1 MEERTLSD
9 ARRLCDLA
17 GGGFRVALFQKQRYR
32 SPQDLLLGHQTV

>member
-9 ARRLCDLA
+9 ARRLCNLT
-17 GGGFRVALFQKQRYR
+17 GRGSGVALFQEQRHR